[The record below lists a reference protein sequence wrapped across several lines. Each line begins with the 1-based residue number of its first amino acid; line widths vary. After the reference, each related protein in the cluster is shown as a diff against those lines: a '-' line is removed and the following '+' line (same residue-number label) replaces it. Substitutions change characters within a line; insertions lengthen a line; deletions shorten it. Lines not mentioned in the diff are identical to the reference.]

1 VTKSEAG
8 PAWNIQASN
17 SPQTGRRPPNFSQEV
32 ASKTTNMLRSLLV
45 LCVAALAAPAAAFAP
60 ASVPTLRSARA
71 PAISMQ
77 AVQERTQVD
86 ILDKGAF

>member
-1 VTKSEAG
+1 
-8 PAWNIQASN
+8 
-17 SPQTGRRPPNFSQEV
+17 
-32 ASKTTNMLRSLLV
+32 MLRSLLV

>member
-1 VTKSEAG
+1 
-8 PAWNIQASN
+8 
-17 SPQTGRRPPNFSQEV
+17 
-32 ASKTTNMLRSLLV
+32 MLRSLLV
-45 LCVAALAAPAAAFAP
+45 LCVAALAVPAAAFAP
-60 ASVPTLRSARA
+60 ASVPTLRSARV